1 MLRPFSLR
9 TLSFVWVGLA
19 LMIGVVASYFWVN
32 SNRMWDR
39 HLANAY
45 VAGIETYYALL
56 TQSDIKGVNV
66 TPLNPEDLAHANQG
80 NFTAI
85 SQVPKPGYLTLLT
98 LKDTSQDGALKIR
111 SEIQIAVVSDQLT
124 YPISELSLSQQEP
137 SAYQFGALAQLMA
150 TYCSNPIVFGRV
162 DQLAW
167 VRIDGSTVWG
177 CAAAPPDDRLWVAI
191 ASIVLISILGTH
203 IANTTDAFGYFARA
217 LKSRQ
222 LVGGPDSYDTQGPKE
237 LLEIVGA
244 VNDYLQYERDQ
255 LSNRAIVLSGVSHD
269 LGTPATRLR
278 LRAALIQ
285 DDDIRKKLE
294 SDIDLMT
301 ATIEGVLTYTRSESN
316 SEQPQKIDLM
326 SLIDAIVAD
335 YQDTGAPVTL
345 RQTKVTETNA
355 TQQVFTTRKG
365 TIPVSETKAILSYV
379 RPVSLRRSITNLI
392 DNAVKYG
399 RNANVTLQADANH
412 IYILV
417 EDSGG
422 PNRAAEMDGYLA
434 PFKRGTGAQSIS
446 GFGLGLTIVA
456 TVARQ
461 HGGSIEFQNG
471 RTGLLA
477 RLVITRIL

>member
-1 MLRPFSLR
+1 MPRPLSLR
-9 TLSFVWVGLA
+9 SLSFAWAGLA
-19 LMIGVVASYFWVN
+19 LMIGVVSSYFWVN
-32 SNRMWDR
+32 SNRLWDR

-45 VAGIETYYALL
+45 IAGIETYYALL
-56 TQSDIKGVNV
+56 TQSDIKGVDV
-66 TPLNPEDLAHANQG
+66 TPLSPTDLDHANQG

-150 TYCSNPIVFGRV
+150 TYCSTPIVFGRV
-162 DQLAW
+162 DQLDW
-167 VRIDGSTVWG
+167 VRIDGSKVWG
-177 CAAAPPDDRLWVAI
+177 CAEAPPDHRLWVAI
-191 ASIVLISILGTH
+191 TAIIVISILFTH
-203 IANTTDAFGYFARA
+203 IGNTADTFGYFARA

-222 LVGGPDSYDTQGPKE
+222 LVGGPDSYETQGPKE

-244 VNDYLQYERDQ
+244 VNDYLQFERDQ

-278 LRAALIQ
+278 LRAALIE
-285 DDDIRKKLE
+285 DDAIRQKLE
-294 SDIDLMT
+294 ADIDLMT

-335 YQDTGAPVTL
+335 YQDTGAPVSL
-345 RQTKVTETNA
+345 RQTKGTEINVP
-355 TQQVFTTRKG
+355 QQVFTTRKG
-365 TIPVSETKAILSYV
+365 TISVSETKAILSYV
-379 RPVSLRRSITNLI
+379 RPVSLRRAITNLI
-392 DNAVKYG
+392 DNAIKYG
-399 RNANVTLQADANH
+399 RNANVTLQADAEH

-422 PNRAAEMDGYLA
+422 PNRAAEMDNYLA
-434 PFKRGTGAQSIS
+434 PFKRGSGAQSMS

-461 HGGSIEFQNG
+461 HGGTIEFQEG
-471 RTGLLA
+471 RTGVLA
-477 RLVITRIL
+477 RMVIKRVL

>member
-1 MLRPFSLR
+1 MSRPLSLR
-9 TLSFVWVGLA
+9 ALSFIWVALA
-19 LMIGVVASYFWVN
+19 LMIGGIASYVWVN
-32 SNRMWDR
+32 SNRTWDR

-45 VAGIETYYALL
+45 IAGIETYYALL
-56 TQSDIKGVNV
+56 TQSAINGVNV
-66 TPLNPEDLAHANQG
+66 SPLNTTDSAQANQG

-124 YPISELSLSQQEP
+124 YPISELSLTDQEP

-150 TYCSNPIVFGRV
+150 TYCSNPVVFARV

-167 VRIDGSTVWG
+167 VRIDGATVWG
-177 CAAAPPDDRLWVAI
+177 CAAAPTDDRLWVAI
-191 ASIVLISILGTH
+191 ALIILISILITH
-203 IANTTDAFGYFARA
+203 IANTTDTFGYFARA

-237 LLEIVGA
+237 LLEIVDA
-244 VNDYLQYERDQ
+244 VNDYLQFERDQ
-255 LSNRAIVLSGVSHD
+255 LANRAIVLSGVSHD

-285 DDDIRKKLE
+285 DHAIRKKLE
-294 SDIDLMT
+294 ADIDLMT
-301 ATIEGVLTYTRSESN
+301 TTIEGVLTYTRSESN

-345 RQTKVTETNA
+345 RQTKVTEINA
-355 TQQVFTTRKG
+355 SQQVFTTRKG
-365 TIPVSETKAILSYV
+365 TVPVSEAKAILSYV
-379 RPVSLRRSITNLI
+379 RPVSLRRAITNLI
-392 DNAVKYG
+392 DNAIKYG
-399 RNANVTLQADANH
+399 RNASVTLQADSDH
-412 IYILV
+412 IYILI
-417 EDSGG
+417 EDAGG
-422 PNRAAEMDGYLA
+422 PNRAAEMDDYLA
-434 PFKRGTGAQSIS
+434 PFKRGSGAQTIS

-461 HGGSIEFQNG
+461 HGGHIEFQDG
-471 RTGLLA
+471 QLGLMA
-477 RLVITRIL
+477 RLIIKRVL